1 MVMCSE
7 YMQQVRLFEMAER
20 EFRHAHIA
28 MMDAV
33 KCDEAKSSR
42 VTLRLAVSNR
52 NACRAAL
59 MFHETDHGCAAASA
73 SA

>member
-7 YMQQVRLFEMAER
+7 YIQQVRLFEMAER
-20 EFRHAHIA
+20 EFRRAHIA
-28 MMDAV
+28 MMGAI
-33 KCDEAKSSR
+33 KYDEAKSSR
-42 VTLRLAVSNR
+42 ATLRLAVRNR

-59 MFHETDHGCAAASA
+59 TFHEMDHGCAVASA

>member
-1 MVMCSE
+1 MVMCRE
-7 YMQQVRLFEMAER
+7 YMQQVRLLEMAER
-20 EFRHAHIA
+20 EFRRAHIA
-28 MMDAV
+28 MMDAI

-42 VTLRLAVSNR
+42 VTLRLAARNR

-59 MFHETDHGCAAASA
+59 MFHEKDHGCAAASA